1 MTAPKSAK
9 HAAQLP
15 LPPRENVT
23 TAGRQRRP
31 AALFAPPDALT
42 IASAGHWNQC
52 RFPGIV
58 SPVRAGNLVQ
68 GLEAKGKMRSF
79 LVAVTALTLLAS
91 GAAQAKVAI
100 TVDKDNQQMT
110 VAVDGVA
117 RYTWP
122 VSSGI
127 PSYETPNGSFRT
139 FRMEEDHY
147 SKEFD
152 DAPMPHSIFFTKI
165 GHAIHGTDSVNR
177 LGSPASHGCVR
188 LSRANAA
195 TLYAL
200 VQQQGVLN
208 TMVTLTGSSQ
218 VALARN
224 PRRGNTAV
232 ARSAPQQYEQQYGA
246 AGDPVVLTPQ
256 QRLAPQARADDGY
269 IYPADGSSN
278 EARYPAPGR
287 RVYDTQAYQQPQTY
301 QQPQVYQQPP
311 QPQQQQYYGN
321 RGYAPAPQGYYQ
333 PRQTYQPR
341 GLFSSQE

>member
-1 MTAPKSAK
+1 M
-9 HAAQLP
+9 
-15 LPPRENVT
+15 N
-23 TAGRQRRP
+23 
-31 AALFAPPDALT
+31 
-42 IASAGHWNQC
+42 
-52 RFPGIV
+52 
-58 SPVRAGNLVQ
+58 

-79 LVAVTALTLLAS
+79 LVAVTGLMLFAT

-117 RYTWP
+117 RYHWP
-122 VSSGI
+122 VSTGI

-139 FRMEEDHY
+139 FRMEEDHF

-188 LSRANAA
+188 LSRANAS

-208 TMVTLTGSSQ
+208 TTVTLTGSSQ

-224 PRRGNTAV
+224 PRPRSNTAV
-232 ARSAPQQYEQQYGA
+232 ARGGVSPQTERQQYGA
-246 AGDPVVLTPQ
+246 AGEPVVITPQ
-256 QRLAPQARADDGY
+256 AGVVPQARANDGY
-269 IYPADGSSN
+269 IYPADGSSS
-278 EARYPAPGR
+278 EARYPAPRGSR
-287 RVYDTQAYQQPQTY
+287 TYDAGGYGPG
-301 QQPQVYQQPP
+301 
-311 QPQQQQYYGN
+311 PQQDY
-321 RGYAPAPQGYYQ
+321 YYQ
-333 PRQTYQPR
+333 PRPYYQPPGLFTYQR
-341 GLFSSQE
+341 